1 MLVPNAVRGADL
13 LGRRAAVDPRLG
25 IAPLD
30 REEG

>member
-13 LGRRAAVDPRLG
+13 LGRRAAGVPKQE
-25 IAPLD
+25 IARLD